1 VSERSFGLGEEAAV
15 GGTRLHT
22 RPCALF
28 WSVDTIHGTQN
39 NNVGPNDACVFYI
52 PATPLTEGNAVSLF
66 TAISSPRHVSL
77 THLHHLK
84 VSCEARRVLSGAS
97 VSVASTGLTTPSL
110 SVTSPDNA
118 TPCSPAR
125 PLPTSQVGVA
135 STRSKAEAQ

>member
-1 VSERSFGLGEEAAV
+1 MIQVSERSFGLGEEAAV

-84 VSCEARRVLSGAS
+84 SRARRA
-97 VSVASTGLTTPSL
+97 A
-110 SVTSPDNA
+110 
-118 TPCSPAR
+118 CSAAPR
-125 PLPTSQVGVA
+125 YLWQ
-135 STRSKAEAQ
+135 AQG